1 MLTRTLALLL
11 AAAPLSN
18 VFADDVSRH
27 RAIDLNAPG
36 AIEELWATN
45 PKHYKKI
52 RRILVGLEQEQY
64 RNVPEWIRTTVG
76 ARDVSYPPI
85 WLVSFP
91 PQRFLSFTLDRTHYS
106 ARVTLDFHGAEI
118 YPVGS
123 AVIGDRAVEHAM
135 TRGANPLR

>member
-11 AAAPLSN
+11 AATSFST
-18 VFADDVSRH
+18 VFADDVLRH

-45 PKHYKKI
+45 PTHYKKI
-52 RRILVGLEQEQY
+52 RRILVGLEQNQY
-64 RNVPEWIRTTVG
+64 RSVPEWIRTAFG

-91 PQRFLSFTLDRTHYS
+91 PQRFLSFTLDNTHYS

-118 YPVGS
+118 YPVGT
-123 AVIGDRAVEHAM
+123 AVIGPSPVD
-135 TRGANPLR
+135 